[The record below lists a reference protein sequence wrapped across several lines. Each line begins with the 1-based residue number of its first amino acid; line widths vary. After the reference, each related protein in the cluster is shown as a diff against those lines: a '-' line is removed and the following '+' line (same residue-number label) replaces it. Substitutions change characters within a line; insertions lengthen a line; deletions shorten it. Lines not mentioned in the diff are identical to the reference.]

1 MGLHREN
8 VQVTKKLSGGQDTSA
23 PFHLVATI
31 LYRGKNALEASLALA
46 GAVFKDVPN
55 YYDRQPTVL
64 IGEVLD

>member
-23 PFHLVATI
+23 PFHSVATI
-31 LYRGKNALEASLALA
+31 LYRGKLPLNPHQALA
-46 GAVFKDVPN
+46 GAVFRDVPN